1 MRSVILAGGRGTRLQ
16 EETVARPK
24 PLVEIGGKPI
34 LWHIMKHF
42 NHHGFHEFCIAL
54 GYLGDY
60 VKDYFL
66 NCFNLSGNMKVDF
79 ASHSVERNNH
89 DWENWVVHLIET
101 GSETLTGG
109 RIRKLKPWLSSE
121 TFMVTYGD
129 GVSDVDLTA
138 LVRFHRSHGRLA
150 TVTAVRPPARFG
162 GLILDGDQV
171 SAFAEKPMAREGWI
185 NGGFLVFEPG
195 VFEYLERDPCS
206 LEGHALEQIAADGQL
221 FAFRHDGF
229 WQCMDTLREKDYLES
244 LWRQNAAPWK
254 TWSMKTGGE
263 SATKAA

>member
-24 PLVEIGGKPI
+24 PMVEIGGKPI
-34 LWHIMKHF
+34 LWHIMKLYAHF
-42 NHHGFHEFCIAL
+42 GFCEFCIAL
-54 GYLGDY
+54 GYLGDH

-66 NCFNLSGNMKVDF
+66 NCFNLSGNLTVDF
-79 ASHSVERNNH
+79 SRHSVERNNQ
-89 DWENWVVHLIET
+89 DWENWVVHLIDT
-101 GSETLTGG
+101 GAETLTGS
-109 RIRKLKPWLSSE
+109 RIKRLEQWLSDD

-129 GVSDVDLTA
+129 GVSDIDLST
-138 LVRFHRSHGRLA
+138 LVAFHKSHGRLA

-171 SAFAEKPMAREGWI
+171 TAFAEKPMSREGWI
-185 NGGFLVFEPG
+185 NGGFLVFEPE
-195 VFEYLERDPCS
+195 VFDYLSPDQCS
-206 LEGHALEQIAADGQL
+206 LEGHALERIAADGQL

-254 TWSMKTGGE
+254 VWTNGSGDT
-263 SATKAA
+263 AVKAA